1 MIRRDFLKTSGVLL
15 AGGGILHAA
24 PDWKNQVGL
33 ELFTVRDL
41 LAKDFEGTLARVA
54 EIGYREVE
62 PVGYNNLDPKAFRA
76 LLDKYKLTAPST
88 HAGATAGPGLEKEL
102 EGHRTMGILY
112 TEVRSAPGSA
122 PAAGRGQPRPQRTV
136 ESVKHTADQYNQHG
150 RIAKKFGM
158 KILIHNH
165 TQEFE
170 LLDDGKHTEYDILL
184 AETDPSLVAMQLDI
198 GWASVAGRNI
208 LEMFRKTPGR
218 FELWHVKTPSAST
231 ASTLLSPPTSADPK
245 PGSSPSARAKS
256 TTRPSLPKPPRP
268 ASNTT
273 PLNRTTPPIPATP
286 SPAPK
291 PATPACATCS
301 EPGGQRLS
309 RGAIIRK

>member
-1 MIRRDFLKTSGVLL
+1 MIRRDFLKTSGALL

-136 ESVKHTADQYNQHG
+136 ESVKHTAAQYNQHG
-150 RIAKKFGM
+150 RIARKFGM
-158 KILIHNH
+158 KILVHNH

-218 FELWHVKTPSAST
+218 FELWHVKDAVGINGLDPALTPNQRRPKTRLVPVGQGEIDYKAIFAQAAQAGLKHYAIEQDNAADSGDSLASAK
-231 ASTLLSPPTSADPK
+231 ASYTGLRNLL
-245 PGSSPSARAKS
+245 
-256 TTRPSLPKPPRP
+256 
-268 ASNTT
+268 
-273 PLNRTTPPIPATP
+273 
-286 SPAPK
+286 
-291 PATPACATCS
+291 
-301 EPGGQRLS
+301 
-309 RGAIIRK
+309 